1 MATTKSA
8 GSTRLGRD
16 SASQRLGVKLFDG
29 QLAQP
34 GNVLIRQRGTK
45 FLAGKN
51 VKIGKDDTL
60 YSMASGKVEFSN
72 KRITNF
78 NGKTRQAKVVNVLT
92 A

>member
-34 GNVLIRQRGTK
+34 GNVLIRQRGAK

-60 YSMASGKVEFSN
+60 YSMASGKVKFSN
-72 KRITNF
+72 KRIMNF
-78 NGKTRQAKVVNVLT
+78 NGKTRQAKVVNVL
-92 A
+92 AV

>member
-34 GNVLIRQRGTK
+34 GNVLIRQRGAK

-60 YSMASGKVEFSN
+60 YSMASGKVKFSN

-78 NGKTRQAKVVNVLT
+78 NGKTRQVKVINMLT